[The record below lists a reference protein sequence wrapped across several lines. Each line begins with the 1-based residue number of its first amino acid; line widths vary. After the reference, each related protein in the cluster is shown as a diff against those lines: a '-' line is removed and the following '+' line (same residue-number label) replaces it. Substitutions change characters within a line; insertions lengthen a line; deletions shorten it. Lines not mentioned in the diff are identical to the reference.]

1 MYYFRR
7 LLTVKPAAWALLA
20 AVLVISVLSTAVE
33 LSSGTWTVFAQPA
46 MAILVAAAAYYLG
59 GKLPDRVRHK
69 DEKTVIVVSVL
80 AIWFVVYFLSGFV
93 TTYVHNAL
101 AANIRTIMLN
111 IVTYGS
117 VAVAIEYVRH
127 RTILIAGPRNAV
139 WFGMVVTIVFAL
151 QQMNLA
157 SFASLGSAE
166 DLVKEMFVDIVPSI
180 ISSTLLTYLALTG
193 GFGSMLAYKLGTLA
207 ILLLPPII
215 PKYDWYLIGTSSVLL
230 AVAVFM
236 VIDRS
241 LQGRQFSRQHYY
253 RHMQHTHDGMLYL
266 VMIGLVL
273 FMTGVFTY
281 KPFAIM
287 SNSMKPTFS
296 RGSMVVVQKIN
307 SPLDISVGD
316 IVQYESSG
324 KMITHRVV
332 EIYSSDDSD
341 GLIFITKGDNNP
353 SRDQP
358 VRQSQVIGII
368 RANIPFVGYPTVW
381 LKEFTK

>member
-46 MAILVAAAAYYLG
+46 MAILVAAAAYYFG
-59 GKLPDRVRHK
+59 GSIQDRVRHK

-80 AIWFVVYFLSGFV
+80 AMWFVIYFLSGFA

-101 AANIRTIMLN
+101 AANIRTILLN
-111 IVTYGS
+111 IISYGS
-117 VAVAIEYVRH
+117 VAVAIEYARH
-127 RTILIAGPRNAV
+127 RTILIAGLRNAV
-139 WFGMVVTIVFAL
+139 WFGIVVTIVFAL

-157 SFASLGSAE
+157 SFAGFESAE
-166 DLVKEMFVDIVPSI
+166 DLVKEVFVDVVPSI
-180 ISSTLLTYLALTG
+180 VSSSLLTYLAFTG

-230 AVAVFM
+230 AAAIYI

-241 LQGRQFSRQHYY
+241 LQGRQFSREHYY
-253 RHMQHTHDGMLYL
+253 RHMQRTHDGMLYV

-273 FMTGVFTY
+273 FMTGAFTY

-287 SNSMKPTFS
+287 SNSMKPAFS

-381 LKEFTK
+381 LKEITK